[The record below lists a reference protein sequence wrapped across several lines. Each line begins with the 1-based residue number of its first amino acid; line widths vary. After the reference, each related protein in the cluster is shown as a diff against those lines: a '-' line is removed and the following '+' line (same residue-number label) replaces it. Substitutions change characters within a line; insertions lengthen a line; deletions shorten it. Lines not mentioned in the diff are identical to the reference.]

1 MLTVKFFC
9 DILSKIMGSYAN
21 KVLGGVKNDAYIM
34 EKFILLKPQGMT

>member
-21 KVLGGVKNDAYIM
+21 KVLGGVKNESGGKA
-34 EKFILLKPQGMT
+34 GMH